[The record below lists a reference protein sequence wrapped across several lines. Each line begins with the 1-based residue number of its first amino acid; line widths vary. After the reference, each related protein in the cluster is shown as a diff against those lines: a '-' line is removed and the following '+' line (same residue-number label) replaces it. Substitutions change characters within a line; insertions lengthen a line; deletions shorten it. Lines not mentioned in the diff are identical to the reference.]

1 MSYSKKTTSSLLAI
15 SPLDIFLGSLLGL
28 GTIIWISRQFR
39 SSTFKYDP
47 SNEKSNKSGEQS
59 KAVST
64 GPERNFVKLMKQ
76 QNRQVIFFYGSQTG
90 TAEDYASRLAKE
102 CSQKYGVSAMTADI
116 ELYDMTYL
124 DAVPSDNLVVF
135 VMATY
140 GEGEPTDNSVEFWE
154 LLTGEEPEF
163 SESTTLENLRYI
175 VFGLGNKT
183 YEHYNA
189 VARVLDTR
197 LSELGGK
204 RIAER
209 GEGDDDASLEEDF
222 LAWQED
228 MWPAFCD
235 ALGVDESNAQSGP
248 RQAMFGVQELDAVD
262 RASVFLGE
270 LGEWTNPEQLLQ
282 QTVVHDAKHPYQ
294 APISLSH
301 DLFQQSTDRHCL
313 HLEIDL
319 SKSNLTYHTGDHIAI
334 WPTNNEVEV
343 ERFASVLGL
352 SEKLDT
358 PIMVEALDS
367 AASKKHPFPVPTT
380 YRALFRHY
388 LDICAPAS
396 RQTLMSLVEYAPT
409 EASKEALRQLATDK
423 DAYRAKVGEAMRN
436 LAEVLELCQ
445 GHDDE
450 GTTNVAPGFFST
462 VPFDLIV
469 ESVSRLQPRYYSIS
483 SSSLT
488 SSKSVSVTA
497 VTLSY
502 QPTKGE
508 ERTVYG
514 VNTNYLWRIHAP
526 EDDAVPLYDLN
537 GPRNTLKNKKVPV
550 HIRRSQFKLP
560 RNTKSPII
568 MVGPGTGV
576 APFRG
581 FVHERVHQKQHGK
594 EVGPTVLFYGCRHSE
609 QDFLYKEEWPQLF
622 EILGEGSE
630 MITAFSRETDKKVY
644 VQHRLKEHGERMW
657 DLLQKNASLYICG
670 DAKNMARDVQQT
682 FIEFAQTY
690 GGKTEQEAHDYIKNL
705 RNSGRYQE
713 DVWS

>member
-1 MSYSKKTTSSLLAI
+1 MAYSKKTTSSLLAI
-15 SPLDIFLGSLLGL
+15 TPLDIFLGGILGL

-39 SSTFKYDP
+39 SSSFKYDN
-47 SNEKSNKSGEQS
+47 SNS
-59 KAVST
+59 KPDNQKTAVNT

-140 GEGEPTDNSVEFWE
+140 GEGEPTDNAVEFWE
-154 LLTGEEPEF
+154 LFNGEEPEF
-163 SESTTLENLRYI
+163 SESTTLENLKYI

-197 LSELGGK
+197 LSELGAK
-204 RIAER
+204 RIGER

-222 LAWQED
+222 LAWQEN
-228 MWPAFCD
+228 MWPHFCN

-248 RQAMFGVQELDAVD
+248 RQVMFGVEELDAVD
-262 RASVFLGE
+262 KTSLFLGE
-270 LGEWTNPEQLLQ
+270 LGEWKNPEQLH
-282 QTVVHDAKHPYQ
+282 QTVVYDAKHPYQ
-294 APISLSH
+294 APISLSR
-301 DLFQQSTDRHCL
+301 DLFNESDDRHCL

-319 SKSNLTYHTGDHIAI
+319 SKSNLTYQTGDHIAI

-343 ERFASVLGL
+343 ERFGSILGL
-352 SEKLDT
+352 SDKLDT
-358 PIMVEALDS
+358 AIMVEALDS

-409 EASKEALRQLATDK
+409 ESSKETLRQLATDK
-423 DAYRAKVGEAMRN
+423 DVYRIKVGEAMRN

-445 GHDDE
+445 DDDE
-450 GTTNVAPGFFST
+450 GTATKMSSGFFST

-469 ESVSRLQPRYYSIS
+469 ESLSRLQPRYYSIS
-483 SSSLT
+483 SSAST
-488 SSKSVSVTA
+488 SPKSVAVTA
-497 VTLSY
+497 VTLAY
-502 QPTKGE
+502 QPTKE
-508 ERTVYG
+508 EDRTVYG

-526 EDDAVPLYDLN
+526 EDNSIPAYDLN
-537 GPRNTLKNKKVPV
+537 GPRDTLKNQKIPV

-560 RNTKSPII
+560 RNTKLPVI

-581 FVHERVHQKQHGK
+581 FVQERVYQKQQGK
-594 EVGPTVLFYGCRHSE
+594 EVGPTVLFYGCRRSD
-609 QDFLYKEEWPQLF
+609 QDFLYKDEWPQLF
-622 EILGEGSE
+622 KDLGEESRI
-630 MITAFSRETDKKVY
+630 ITAFSRETEQKVY
-644 VQHRLKEHGERMW
+644 VQHRLKEHGEKMW
-657 DLLQKNASLYICG
+657 EYMEQGALLYVCG
-670 DAKNMARDVQQT
+670 DAKNMARDVNQT
-682 FIEFAQTY
+682 FVSFAIEF
-690 GGKTEQEAHDYIKNL
+690 GGKTEQQAQDYVKNL
-705 RNSGRYQE
+705 RTSGRYQE